1 MKILIIDNDDVSAQL
16 INARLEPMGHHIMV
30 EKSKEAGVQ
39 LALENVYD
47 LILFDPS
54 PMNSAQSHVLN
65 IRRSVRYYPY
75 FLLLKEGANR
85 EQAVESS
92 MNDFVD
98 KPVDGV
104 QLDEKIYHAEQLR
117 KVLKQFGDGNEDFK
131 SAGGV
136 IAKSAFNQLF
146 LSSLDRASRYGEKS
160 YVLFIRLS
168 NYKDTY
174 HDEGP
179 SSADNAVAALC
190 KNLMELH
197 RRSDVVGQTGKS
209 EYCLLIQR
217 PNDEQESIMAADRL
231 TEKLL
236 DFPNVFTEG
245 GKPFNLHVR
254 LMEIPTGKII
264 VEHNVTAKDKVP
276 AA

>member
-1 MKILIIDNDDVSAQL
+1 MKILIIDHDDVSAQL
-16 INARLEPMGHHIMV
+16 INARLEPMGHNIMV
-30 EKSKEAGVQ
+30 EKSKEAGVK
-39 LALENVYD
+39 LALDNVYD
-47 LILFDPS
+47 LILFDPT

-75 FLLLKEGANR
+75 FLLFKEGADR
-85 EQAVESS
+85 AQAVESG
-92 MNDFVD
+92 MNDFVG
-98 KPVDGV
+98 KPVDGAE
-104 QLDEKIYHAEQLR
+104 LDEKIYHAEELG
-117 KVLKQFGDGNEDFK
+117 KVLKQFGDETEDFK

-146 LSSLDRASRYGEKS
+146 LSSLDRASRYGEVS
-160 YVLFIRLS
+160 YVLFIRLV
-168 NYKDTY
+168 NYNDIY

-190 KNLMELH
+190 KNLMTLY
-197 RRSDVVGQTGKS
+197 RRSDVVGQTAKS

-217 PNDEQESIMAADRL
+217 PNNEEEPVMAADRL
-231 TEKLL
+231 TEQLV

-245 GKPFNLHVR
+245 DKPFNIHVR
-254 LMEIPTGKII
+254 LMEIPTGKTI
-264 VEHNVTAKDKVP
+264 VEHDVVAKEK